1 MELKFSLPYGC
12 TRSSVTSTF
21 VSTGMLWSFLKII
34 FIDVIF
40 FMWCQGNK
48 VTWIRR
54 YFCAWRHGIWN
65 FVGYQIFFLEVFAV
79 FSSLS
84 ETCVRTSA
92 PQPSLPAQGKTMVN
106 RGCWA
111 HGMFYLFNKNLKY
124 LGIRKKWEIRELWT
138 IISSKGLFLTDPAS
152 FGMLTT
158 DEPRV
163 PQRRSQF
170 YIPVVSPDS
179 NQPPEPPP
187 REYKWWNISAWRGH
201 YELSQW
207 QEARQQEGAPF
218 PNTFVPISPI
228 GQSAVMV

>member
-1 MELKFSLPYGC
+1 MIFSESYFHWCHIFLCGVKETKLRGSEDIFVHGDMGYEISWVIRFFSWKFLLCFHHCQNPVSGPAHPNPASQLKGKQWSAGGAGLMAC
-12 TRSSVTSTF
+12 STC
-21 VSTGMLWSFLKII
+21 LIKNW
-34 FIDVIF
+34 
-40 FMWCQGNK
+40 N
-48 VTWIRR
+48 
-54 YFCAWRHGIWN
+54 IW
-65 FVGYQIFFLEVFAV
+65 
-79 FSSLS
+79 LS
-84 ETCVRTSA
+84 E
-92 PQPSLPAQGKTMVN
+92 
-106 RGCWA
+106 
-111 HGMFYLFNKNLKY
+111 KN
-124 LGIRKKWEIRELWT
+124 WEIRELWT